1 MATRTDRFMT
11 AAVSAAKRAKQWA
24 KVAAREAN
32 ALLQEARKRVATEV
46 RRRQRKEILLKTG
59 RVLKAAGRAAL
70 VAALAAGIAA
80 VNSERPRKL
89 PTVAGR

>member
-11 AAVSAAKRAKQWA
+11 AAVSAARRAKQWA
-24 KVAAREAN
+24 KVAAREADH
-32 ALLQEARKRVATEV
+32 LLQEARKRVVTEV
-46 RRRQRKEILLKTG
+46 RRRRRKQTLLKTG

-70 VAALAAGIAA
+70 VAALAAGVAA
-80 VNSERPRKL
+80 VNSERSKKL